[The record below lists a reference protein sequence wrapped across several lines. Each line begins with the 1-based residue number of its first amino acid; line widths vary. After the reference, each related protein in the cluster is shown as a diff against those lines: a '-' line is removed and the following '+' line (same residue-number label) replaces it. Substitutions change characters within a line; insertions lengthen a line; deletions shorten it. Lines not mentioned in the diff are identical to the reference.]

1 MRARSSRAFL
11 STPLA
16 IVAALLPAPSSLLFA
31 QNATTPAARTSPPV
45 REGNIYDHI
54 DHQPTR
60 AEVERAE
67 AAAGGG
73 RPSSATDREVENE
86 VKALLKETDEQDKK
100 SDENLNHPKVER

>member
-1 MRARSSRAFL
+1 MRARSSRVFL
-11 STPLA
+11 STLLA
-16 IVAALLPAPSSLLFA
+16 IVAALLPAPSSLVFA
-31 QNATTPAARTSPPV
+31 QNATTPAARASPPA

-67 AAAGGG
+67 AAAGVG
-73 RPSSATDREVENE
+73 RSSSTTEVENE

-100 SDENLNHPKVER
+100 SDEDLNRSNVDR